1 MNDEEDSQSTTF
13 YGMVNVSHN
22 GQIVI
27 PAKLRKDLNI
37 KHGDQLIIARSND
50 GEDII
55 LLKLE
60 KLDRLIKE
68 SGFGLKKPY

>member
-1 MNDEEDSQSTTF
+1 MNDEEDSQSTAF
-13 YGMVNVSHN
+13 YGVVNVSHN

>member
-1 MNDEEDSQSTTF
+1 MNDEENNQSPAF
-13 YGMVNVSHN
+13 YGVVNVSHN
-22 GQIVI
+22 GQVVI

-50 GEDII
+50 GEDIV

-60 KLDRLIKE
+60 KLDKILKE